1 MCVKITK
8 KSGRKNI
15 TGIMEIDEV
24 KTQETATT
32 AAMDETTIE
41 ATIDTNP
48 SHAGDVSQAEEL
60 SNDGQS
66 DNELSNN
73 ERSDA
78 KRTRGK
84 RSKTLKL
91 SKTLKTSKA
100 LKGARSLTSEE
111 KAVIIAK
118 AEEIGAAEASREFGI
133 NYYTIYTWLKQQGK
147 KKASSKS
154 EQSAK
159 VAAQTQLA
167 VQSQIQRKTSN
178 QKPSKSHQKKED
190 TTTAQVDEIKEM
202 KDMKE
207 IKREYI
213 AEDMPGAPVE
223 AVASDQPVETNE
235 LNKPS
240 EVTMGKAVFASPAQ
254 VDEKQAILI
263 ENAILRE
270 RISAQKAEIEKLQAA
285 IKSLMV

>member
-1 MCVKITK
+1 M
-8 KSGRKNI
+8 
-15 TGIMEIDEV
+15 
-24 KTQETATT
+24 
-32 AAMDETTIE
+32 
-41 ATIDTNP
+41 IDTNVSDTGDA
-48 SHAGDVSQAEEL
+48 SHAEERAD
-60 SNDGQS
+60 DGQS
-66 DNELSNN
+66 DNE
-73 ERSDA
+73 RPDA

-91 SKTLKTSKA
+91 SKTSKA
-100 LKGARSLTSEE
+100 LKGVRVLTSEE
-111 KAVIIAK
+111 RAVIIAK
-118 AEEIGAAEASREFGI
+118 AKEIGVAEAAREFGI
-133 NYYTIYTWLKQQGK
+133 NYYTIYTWLKKGK

-159 VAAQTQLA
+159 PASQTQSA

-190 TTTAQVDEIKEM
+190 ATTAQVDEIKEM

-213 AEDMPGAPVE
+213 AEDMPVAPVE
-223 AVASDQPVETNE
+223 AVVPAKTIEAKE
-235 LNKPS
+235 LNEPS
-240 EVTMGKAVFASPAQ
+240 EVTMGKAVYASPAQ
-254 VDEKQAILI
+254 IDEKHALLI

-285 IKSLMV
+285 IKSLMA

>member
-32 AAMDETTIE
+32 AVTATMDETTIE
-41 ATIDTNP
+41 ATIDTNA
-48 SHAGDVSQAEEL
+48 SHAEEL

-66 DNELSNN
+66 GNELSG
-73 ERSDA
+73 A

-91 SKTLKTSKA
+91 SKTSKV

-118 AEEIGAAEASREFGI
+118 AEEVGAAEASREFGI

-147 KKASSKS
+147 
-154 EQSAK
+154 
-159 VAAQTQLA
+159 
-167 VQSQIQRKTSN
+167 RKHLPN
-178 QKPSKSHQKKED
+178 QNNLQK
-190 TTTAQVDEIKEM
+190 
-202 KDMKE
+202 
-207 IKREYI
+207 
-213 AEDMPGAPVE
+213 
-223 AVASDQPVETNE
+223 
-235 LNKPS
+235 
-240 EVTMGKAVFASPAQ
+240 
-254 VDEKQAILI
+254 
-263 ENAILRE
+263 
-270 RISAQKAEIEKLQAA
+270 
-285 IKSLMV
+285 